1 MEQNWG
7 LRNTQSVYLNHRN
20 SYRWPRF
27 VTIMFPAPNELNK
40 LIRVIMHQVIH
51 AKIPTAVLISDIY
64 GPGRLACS
72 AGTLHPP
79 VYNAAYWERLRKSGT
94 TPAKKHNTRYWL
106 ATTMKNPSQASNGN
120 YICEESFF
128 CGNKTNQEIRSFP
141 IRLRSF
147 LSLFPARSNVN
158 GAVMYFLSVEAFT
171 HALMLLYTQ
180 TSEFYL
186 EMVSK
191 HK

>member
-7 LRNTQSVYLNHRN
+7 LRNTHPVYLNHWN

-40 LIRVIMHQVIH
+40 LIRVITHQVIH

-64 GPGRLACS
+64 GPERLARS

-79 VYNAAYWERLRKSGT
+79 VYNAAYRDRKSGT

-106 ATTMKNPSQASNGN
+106 AATMKNPSHAIIFSWQQ
-120 YICEESFF
+120 
-128 CGNKTNQEIRSFP
+128 NQSRNPKRS
-141 IRLRSF
+141 
-147 LSLFPARSNVN
+147 
-158 GAVMYFLSVEAFT
+158 Y
-171 HALMLLYTQ
+171 
-180 TSEFYL
+180 
-186 EMVSK
+186 
-191 HK
+191 